1 MSLDRLVLTSVASVA
16 NLCNEVLHG
25 DPSSFSKEDRQYAV
39 QYIHGL
45 KDMLVQEKSGK
56 PVVVPEKF
64 RELVGYFSNY
74 FIQNAA
80 KRNSDFHGLCNKI
93 SLHSLLAGG
102 SGFIFSN
109 RSAGKVI
116 MGAGFGCFLLSEF
129 FRYVMNG
136 VVSQK
141 EADVRSDFQH
151 ILNPETG
158 DDVWKKAISK
168 IRYDPRHYLVNG
180 KWYE

>member
-56 PVVVPEKF
+56 PVVVPENF

-74 FIQNAA
+74 FVNEAVN
-80 KRNSDFHGLCNKI
+80 KRRTFHNLCNQT
-93 SLHSLLAGG
+93 SFYSFFAG
-102 SGFIFSN
+102 
-109 RSAGKVI
+109 SAGLLSSDSSVGKVA
-116 MGAGFGCFLLSEF
+116 MGAGFGCLVLSEF
-129 FRYVMNG
+129 LRFMMNG

-141 EADVRSDFQH
+141 EIEVRSEFQH